1 MNTEDQKNVRGDPEP
16 GQQRI
21 PEQQRPRGQQR
32 LPGRQRLP
40 GLPARDA
47 PVAIDDQAALA
58 LARRIVEVAADKKA
72 SDVVLLQISALTTV
86 ADYFVICS
94 GGSERQLGAIADGIT
109 EALRED
115 GQRPIGREGNA
126 ATHWVL
132 LDYGAVIVH
141 VFAPPEREFYQ
152 LERLWAEAPA
162 LLRIQ

>member
-1 MNTEDQKNVRGDPEP
+1 MNTEAQKNVSGDPEP

-21 PEQQRPRGQQR
+21 PEQQQPRGQ
-32 LPGRQRLP
+32 QRLP

-47 PVAIDDQAALA
+47 PVVIDDQAALA
-58 LARRIVEVAADKKA
+58 LARRIVDVAADKKA
-72 SDVVLLQISALTTV
+72 SDVLLLQISALTTI

-94 GGSERQLGAIADGIT
+94 GGSERQLDAIASGIT

>member
-1 MNTEDQKNVRGDPEP
+1 MNTEEQKNVSGDPEP
-16 GQQRI
+16 GQQRL
-21 PEQQRPRGQQR
+21 PEQQRPRGQ
-32 LPGRQRLP
+32 QRLP

-58 LARRIVEVAADKKA
+58 LARRIVDVAADKKA
-72 SDVVLLQISALTTV
+72 SDVVLLQISALTTL

-94 GGSERQLGAIADGIT
+94 GGSERQLDAIADGIT
-109 EALRED
+109 EALRGD
-115 GQRPIGREGNA
+115 GQRPIGREGTA

-162 LLRIQ
+162 LLQIQ

>member
-1 MNTEDQKNVRGDPEP
+1 MNTEAQKNVSGDPEP
-16 GQQRI
+16 G
-21 PEQQRPRGQQR
+21 EQR
-32 LPGRQRLP
+32 LPGQHRLP

-47 PVAIDDQAALA
+47 PVVIDDQAALA
-58 LARRIVEVAADKKA
+58 LARRIVDVAADKKA
-72 SDVVLLQISALTTV
+72 SDVLLLQISALTTI

-94 GGSERQLGAIADGIT
+94 GGSERQLDAIASGIT